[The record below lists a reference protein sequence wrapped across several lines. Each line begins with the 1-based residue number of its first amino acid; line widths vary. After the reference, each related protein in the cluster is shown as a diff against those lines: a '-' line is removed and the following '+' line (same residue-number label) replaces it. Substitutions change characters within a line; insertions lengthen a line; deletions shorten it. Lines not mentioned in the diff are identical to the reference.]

1 MANLASGIEEIKIWL
16 NFTYNKETDKVMGE
30 FRSRDINIVEV
41 AKKFGGG
48 GHVYAC
54 GATLKGFCRS
64 RFSY

>member
-1 MANLASGIEEIKIWL
+1 
-16 NFTYNKETDKVMGE
+16 MGE

-54 GATLKGFCRS
+54 GATLKDFAEADLVIEE
-64 RFSY
+64 YKKLLKE